1 MISLDLAT
9 EPSLVSP
16 AHGTDVYTQNN
27 QVQVL
32 MEAKIWFLFLHNQN
46 PLETVIQIIILFN
59 HTLKAHEP
67 PKSCASATLDI
78 VLLPAYINCKN

>member
-27 QVQVL
+27 QVQML
-32 MEAKIWFLFLHNQN
+32 MEAKFGAYFF
-46 PLETVIQIIILFN
+46 IIKT
-59 HTLKAHEP
+59 HWKQ
-67 PKSCASATLDI
+67 
-78 VLLPAYINCKN
+78 